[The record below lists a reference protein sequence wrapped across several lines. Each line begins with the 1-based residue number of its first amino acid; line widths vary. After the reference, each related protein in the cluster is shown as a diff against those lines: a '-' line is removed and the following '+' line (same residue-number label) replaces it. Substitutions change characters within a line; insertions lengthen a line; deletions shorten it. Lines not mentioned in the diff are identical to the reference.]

1 MRMTVLGCFVLVPV
15 LAGLGQEEAKPVE
28 EAAPKSYV
36 WVKGDAAQ
44 QDMFLQDVAAFL
56 EKSGHFYLAT
66 CDMQGGARVRPIKYT
81 FVMDNALLFVTAKKK
96 EMYTQ
101 LVANP
106 NVELSR
112 TAADGSAYLRYK
124 GKAVLNGDEAVKA
137 KVLEAFPFFGKNFGD
152 GLAIFLVEP
161 EMVGIFPMKG
171 GQAKTKIFTKQAQP
185 E

>member
-15 LAGLGQEEAKPVE
+15 LAGLGQEEAKPAEDV
-28 EAAPKSYV
+28 AAPKSYV
-36 WVKGDAAQ
+36 WVKGDAAR

-56 EKSGHFYLAT
+56 EKAGHFYLAT
-66 CDMQGGARVRPIKYT
+66 CDRQGARVRPIKYT
-81 FVMDNALLFVTAKKK
+81 FVVDNALLFVTAKKK

-124 GKAVLNGDEAVKA
+124 GKAVLSEDEAVKA

-171 GQAKTKIFTKQAQP
+171 GQAKTKIFTRQAQP